1 MKRRIPTLLL
11 VLALVACAAIRLAA
25 CNEGGKDGG
34 GAGDRIFTEDASLAE
49 IVSALE
55 NAESLTYSAEYHEV
69 GTYKGEDYQLN
80 ITAQYRATEE
90 GCIYENSSSEIIG
103 AKTVDSS
110 SCYDCKYRLD
120 GVDYSIIFG
129 DVGFVSDDY
138 AYKNLAQY
146 DSDKHKVTVVAVGQT
161 LSGYVTADPNGN
173 LMVTED
179 TLIEGTDYVKLNG
192 TSIEIGWDVKYSDEE
207 YDAIKKHKLVWSG
220 VNATT
225 IEIPAEVKA
234 MESQAVWA
242 DYVDYNGV
250 DYFKAEDEY
259 GEYYIAY
266 PIQDGVVPEKTIN
279 GLSVREGW
287 SE

>member
-1 MKRRIPTLLL
+1 MLL
-11 VLALVACAAIRLAA
+11 VLAIVACAAIGLAA
-25 CNEGGKDGG
+25 CNESGKDGG
-34 GAGDRIFTEDASLAE
+34 GAGDRIFTEDASLDDIIA
-49 IVSALE
+49 ALK

-69 GTYKGEDYQLN
+69 GTYKGEDYHLES
-80 ITAQYRATEE
+80 TAQNRATEE
-90 GCIYENSSSEIIG
+90 GCIYENSSSEVIG

-110 SCYDCKYRLD
+110 SGYACQYRSD
-120 GVDYSIIFG
+120 GVDYSITFG

-146 DSDKHKVTVVAVGQT
+146 DPDKHKVIVFAVGQT
-161 LSGYVTADPNGN
+161 LSGYVTTDPNGN
-173 LMVTED
+173 LMVAED

-207 YDAIKKHKLVWSG
+207 YDTIIKHKFVWSG

-266 PIQDGVVPEKTIN
+266 PIQDGAVPEETIN
-279 GLSVREGW
+279 GLPVR
-287 SE
+287 

>member
-1 MKRRIPTLLL
+1 MKRRIPALLL
-11 VLALVACAAIRLAA
+11 ILALVACAAIGLVA
-25 CNEGGKDGG
+25 CNEGGKDGS
-34 GAGDRIFTEDASLAE
+34 GAGDRIFTEDASLDDIIA
-49 IVSALE
+49 ALK
-55 NAESLTYSAEYHEV
+55 NAESLTYSSEYHEV

-80 ITAQYRATEE
+80 VTAQYRATEE

-110 SCYDCKYRLD
+110 SGYDCKYRLD

-146 DSDKHKVTVVAVGQT
+146 DPDKHKVVVFAVGQI
-161 LSGYVTADPNGN
+161 LSGIVTTDPNGN

-192 TSIEIGWDVKYSDEE
+192 TSIKIGWDVKYSDEE
-207 YDAIKKHKLVWSG
+207 YDTIIKHKFVWSG

-234 MESQAVWA
+234 MEAQAVWA
-242 DYVDYNGV
+242 DYVSYNGV
-250 DYFKAEDEY
+250 GYLKWEDEY
-259 GEYYIAY
+259 GEYYYVSSVAE
-266 PIQDGVVPEKTIN
+266 GAVPEKTIN
-279 GLSVREGW
+279 GLPVR
-287 SE
+287 

>member
-1 MKRRIPTLLL
+1 MKRRIPALLL
-11 VLALVACAAIRLAA
+11 VLALVACAAIGLAA

-34 GAGDRIFTEDASLAE
+34 GAGDRIFTEDASLDDIIA
-49 IVSALE
+49 ALK
-55 NAESLTYSAEYHEV
+55 NAESLTYSSEYHEV
-69 GTYKGEDYQLN
+69 GTYKVEDYQLN

-110 SCYDCKYRLD
+110 SGYDCKYRLD

-146 DSDKHKVTVVAVGQT
+146 DPDKHKVTVVAVGQT
-161 LSGYVTADPNGN
+161 LSGIVTTDPNGI

-179 TLIEGTDYVKLNG
+179 TLIEGTDYIKLNG

-207 YDAIKKHKLVWSG
+207 YDTIIKHKFVWSG

-250 DYFKAEDEY
+250 NYFKTEDEY

-266 PIQDGVVPEKTIN
+266 PIQDGAVPEETIN
-279 GLSVREGW
+279 GLHVREGW

>member
-1 MKRRIPTLLL
+1 MKRRISALLL
-11 VLALVACAAIRLAA
+11 VLALVACAAIGLAA

-34 GAGDRIFTEDASLAE
+34 GAGDRIFTEDASLDDIIA
-49 IVSALE
+49 ALK
-55 NAESLTYSAEYHEV
+55 NAESLTYSSEYHEV

-80 ITAQYRATEE
+80 VTAQYRATEE

-110 SCYDCKYRLD
+110 SGYDCKYRLD

-146 DSDKHKVTVVAVGQT
+146 DPDKHKVVVFAVGQI
-161 LSGYVTADPNGN
+161 LSGIVTTDPNGN

-207 YDAIKKHKLVWSG
+207 YDTIIKHKFVWSG

-234 MESQAVWA
+234 MEAQAVWA
-242 DYVDYNGV
+242 DYVSYNGV
-250 DYFKAEDEY
+250 GYLKWEDEY
-259 GEYYIAY
+259 GEYYYVSSVAE
-266 PIQDGVVPEKTIN
+266 GAVPEKTIN
-279 GLSVREGW
+279 GLPVR
-287 SE
+287 